1 MAVTSS
7 SNKFAS
13 ALTSAFASSYG
24 FVLKAQNFHWNTEG
38 RMFYAD
44 HLLFERIYEEVDGS
58 IDTFAENIR
67 KLQMKV
73 PAGLGALNEI
83 SAIEDCVDEDDP
95 EQMIQELLN
104 DSDSLIDI
112 FRELFTVAENMGEHG
127 LSNFLADRQ
136 DAFSKHSWMLRS
148 SLKGS

>member
-7 SNKFAS
+7 SNKFAA
-13 ALTSAFASSYG
+13 ALTSAFASQYG
-24 FVLKAQNFHWNTEG
+24 FVLKAQNFHWNTES
-38 RMFYAD
+38 RLFYAD
-44 HLLFERIYEEVDGS
+44 HLLFERIYGEVEGS
-58 IDTFAENIR
+58 IDDFAENIR

-73 PAGLGALNEI
+73 PAGLGALNDI

-95 EQMIQELLN
+95 EQMLQELLN
-104 DSDSLIDI
+104 DSDSLVDI
-112 FRELFTVAENMGEHG
+112 FRELFAVAESMGEHG

-148 SLKGS
+148 SLKRG

>member
-7 SNKFAS
+7 SNKFAT
-13 ALTSAFASSYG
+13 ALASAFASSYA
-24 FVLKAQNFHWNTEG
+24 FVVKAQNFHWNTES
-38 RMFYAD
+38 RLFYQD

-73 PAGLGALNEI
+73 PAGLGVLNSI
-83 SAIEDCVDEDDP
+83 SAIEDCVDEDDA
-95 EQMIQELLN
+95 EGMVQELLN
-104 DSDSLIDI
+104 DSNMLIDV
-112 FRELFTVAENMGEHG
+112 FRDLFDMAEAVGEHG

-148 SLKGS
+148 SLKRG